1 MKPKVLKHS
10 YQERMKNKI
19 NKVFSKAF
27 NSSSKNYHCF
37 KVMMSTICFPRVDA
51 NPEHPAAAAAK

>member
-1 MKPKVLKHS
+1 MKHVGLQMKPKILKRS
-10 YQERMKNKI
+10 YPERMKKKKI

-37 KVMMSTICFPRVDA
+37 KVMMSMLIFCDLC
-51 NPEHPAAAAAK
+51 NS

>member
-1 MKPKVLKHS
+1 MKHVGLQMKLKILKHS

-37 KVMMSTICFPRVDA
+37 KVMMSMLIFCDIC
-51 NPEHPAAAAAK
+51 NN

>member
-1 MKPKVLKHS
+1 MKHIGLQMKPKVLKHS

-37 KVMMSTICFPRVDA
+37 KVMMSMLIFCDICY
-51 NPEHPAAAAAK
+51 N